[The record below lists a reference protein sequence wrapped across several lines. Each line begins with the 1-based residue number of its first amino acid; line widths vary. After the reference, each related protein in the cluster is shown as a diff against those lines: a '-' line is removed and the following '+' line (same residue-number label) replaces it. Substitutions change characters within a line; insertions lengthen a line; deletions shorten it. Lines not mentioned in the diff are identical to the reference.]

1 MMRRTALLTAMLA
14 ASWTATARADECE
27 ALAANVH
34 AQNPEISVADR
45 STQDQSIVVTLKNPD
60 VEELTLT
67 CATGNADQPP
77 ELTAR
82 AKATWPSSNFYDV
95 VASAGAI
102 AAASTTA
109 AIRSGSV
116 LCAQRAM
123 TSPDNSAIYDINNMR
138 FACTTT
144 TGVGGETR
152 IRISKFKAAAP
163 QEPSPQ

>member
-1 MMRRTALLTAMLA
+1 MRRTALLTAMLVA
-14 ASWTATARADECE
+14 AWTVPAHADECE
-27 ALAANVH
+27 AMAANVH
-34 AQNPEISVADR
+34 AQNPEIAVADR
-45 STQDQSIVVTLKNPD
+45 SAQEQAVIVTLKNPD

-67 CATGNADQPP
+67 CATGNVDRPT
-77 ELTAR
+77 ELMAR

-102 AAASTTA
+102 VAANTSS

-123 TSPDNSAIYDINNMR
+123 ASPDSNAIYDINNLH

-152 IRISKFKAAAP
+152 IRISKFKTPAP